1 MTHMTSNMQI
11 DVANYRM
18 LANGSRKLRHPILF
32 LKWSNLTTITAFSC
46 PNPNFSLFPLVYPNI
61 FCTFAIKYIPAYFMK
76 TDNLKQYIE
85 DLNQQYK
92 TGSAREH
99 AYRPALK
106 VLMQSLLPKMVV
118 TNEPAHVDCGAP
130 DYMVSRE
137 KDHLPVFFIEAKD
150 LNDADLDGRS
160 KTGHKEQFDRYKQ
173 ALDRIIF
180 TDYLDFHLYEHGE
193 LFSTVRIAEVS
204 GNKIVGKPDAEED
217 FLAMVDHLAT
227 SEIQRITSAAQ
238 LAKIMAGK
246 ARLLANIIE
255 TAMNE
260 DAESYENDNLHG
272 QYQAFKDVLIQE
284 LKISDFADIYA
295 QTIAYGMFAARLHD
309 DTPEDFSREEAA
321 RLIPKTNPF
330 LRQIFNNLAGN
341 DLDDRIAWVVDDLVT
356 VFKAANLQKIMKTY
370 SSGKRHHDPM
380 IHFYEDFLSEYNPKL
395 RKSKGVWYTP
405 QPVVSFIV
413 RAVDE
418 ILQKEFG
425 LAEGLAD
432 YSMIEKDVV
441 VEQSRDRR
449 TTDGMKHEKR
459 KFHRV
464 QILDPATGTGTFLAE
479 VVNQIYDRYR
489 DQQGI
494 WQQYVE
500 QHLLPR
506 LNGFEILMASY
517 AVAHLKL
524 DMLLSET
531 GYQHKSDKRLHVY
544 LTNSLEECNNEPR
557 TLFSQWLSR
566 EAAEANVIK
575 RDRPVMVVIGNPPY
589 SGESQNKG
597 KWIMSLMDA
606 YKKEPGGRV
615 PLNERNPK
623 WLNDD
628 YVKFIRLAQNYIE
641 KKGEGIIGFIN
652 PHGYLDNPTFRGMR
666 WNLLKT
672 FDKIYTIDLH
682 GNSKKKETC
691 PDGSKDEN
699 VFDIMQGVSI
709 NLFVKTGKKGKDEL
723 GKVYHK
729 DLYGVRQQKYD
740 FLDGATIES
749 VGYEEILPK
758 APMYFFVPKDFGLEE
773 EYNNGINVL
782 DLFSLTNVGVVT
794 ANDKVL
800 INQECNSLYK
810 KVRDFY
816 NIEISDSCI
825 NEITYRPFDNQYIY
839 YDTKLV
845 ERSRDKFMS
854 HMRHED
860 NLALLIGRQ
869 GQVCGNN
876 RWNLVYIAK
885 GIVDFNVFY
894 RGGGN
899 VFPLYL
905 YKKNMGKEERIV
917 NFNKEL
923 YDNIAQGLT
932 YLPCY
937 DDNLLVDPISEYN
950 GVLYPQDLFD
960 YIYAVLHSPSY
971 RERYKEFLKID
982 FPRIPYPTDW
992 EKFRDL
998 SEKGEELRQ
1007 LHLMEDLPSKTGVTF
1022 PVAGSLQVDCYRW
1035 ENNRV
1040 YINAEQY
1047 FEGVSESA
1055 WNFYIGGY
1063 QPAQK
1068 WLKDRKG
1075 MTLCMEDVLHY
1086 QRIIYVLQQTERIM
1100 QEIDK

>member
-1 MTHMTSNMQI
+1 MDLKEYISTVNQK
-11 DVANYRM
+11 YR
-18 LANGSRKLRHPILF
+18 AGNA
-32 LKWSNLTTITAFSC
+32 T
-46 PNPNFSLFPLVYPNI
+46 
-61 FCTFAIKYIPAYFMK
+61 
-76 TDNLKQYIE
+76 
-85 DLNQQYK
+85 
-92 TGSAREH
+92 EH
-99 AYRPALK
+99 SYRGALEQ
-106 VLMQSLLPKMVV
+106 LMQTLLPKLRIV
-118 TNEPAHVDCGAP
+118 NEPKRVKCGAP
-130 DYMVSRE
+130 DYIASR
-137 KDHLPVFFIEAKD
+137 KDGMPVFYIEAKD
-150 LNDADLDGRS
+150 IGDNDLDGRNPH
-160 KTGHKEQFDRYKQ
+160 GHKEQFTRYKQ
-173 ALDRIIF
+173 ALDYIIF

-193 LFSTVRIAEVS
+193 FVDSVRIAEVK
-204 GNKIVGKPDAEED
+204 GDKIVAINENKEK
-217 FLAMVDHLAT
+217 FLNLIEHVGNNA
-227 SEIQRITSAAQ
+227 IQSITSASR
-238 LAKIMAGK
+238 LAKLMAGK

-255 TAMNE
+255 QAMNE
-260 DAESYENDNLHG
+260 DADSYANDNLRG

-284 LKISDFADIYA
+284 LKPTDFADIYA

-356 VFKAANLQKIMKTY
+356 VFQATNIEKIMKTY
-370 SSGKRHHDPM
+370 GQDKLHHDPM
-380 IHFYEDFLSEYNPKL
+380 IHFYEDFLAEYNPKL

-418 ILQKEFG
+418 ILQKEFN
-425 LAEGLAD
+425 LLDGLAD
-432 YSMIEKDVV
+432 YSMIEKEVAA
-441 VEQSRDRR
+441 EQSRDGR
-449 TTDGMKHEKR
+449 TKDGMKHEKR
-459 KFHRV
+459 RYHRV

-494 WQQYVE
+494 WQQYVD

-524 DMLLSET
+524 DMLLGET
-531 GYQHKSDKRLHVY
+531 GYQHQTDKRLHVY
-544 LTNSLEECNNEPR
+544 LTNSLEESNNEPR
-557 TLFSQWLSR
+557 TLFAQWLSR
-566 EAAEANVIK
+566 EATEANLIK
-575 RDRPVMVVIGNPPY
+575 RDCPVMVMIGNPPY

-597 KWIMSLMDA
+597 EWIMKLMES
-606 YKKEPGGRV
+606 YKKEPGGKL

-628 YVKFIRLAQNYIE
+628 YVKFIRLAQDYIE
-641 KKGEGIIGFIN
+641 KNGEGVIGFIN

-709 NLFVKTGKKGKDEL
+709 NLFVKTGKKDKDEL

-729 DLYGVRQQKYD
+729 DIYGLRQQKYD
-740 FLDGATIES
+740 FLDGATLGN
-749 VGYEEILPK
+749 VGYEEMSPK

-773 EYNNGINVL
+773 EYNKGFKVNE
-782 DLFSLTNVGVVT
+782 LFNIFNVGVVT
-794 ANDKVL
+794 SNDAALVNSDANKLRNNVERISTKDYDKGL
-800 INQECNSLYK
+800 ECK
-810 KVRDFY
+810 FA
-816 NIEISDSCI
+816 
-825 NEITYRPFDNQYIY
+825 YRALDNRILY
-839 YDTKLV
+839 YDEGLI
-845 ERSRDKFMS
+845 ERARKDIMG
-854 HMRHED
+854 H
-860 NLALLIGRQ
+860 LLTP
-869 GQVCGNN
+869 GNIAMVVGKQCVDDWKYAFITDSVTN
-876 RWNLVYIAK
+876 FNYIATA
-885 GIVDFNVFY
+885 GRLGAGY
-894 RGGGN
+894 
-899 VFPLYL
+899 VFPLYV
-905 YKKNMGKEERIV
+905 YKANMGQEERVV

-923 YDNIAQGLT
+923 YDRIAQGLN

-937 DDNLLVDPISEYN
+937 DDNILVDPTSEYN

-992 EKFRDL
+992 ERFRDL
-998 SEKGEELRQ
+998 VEKGEELRQ
-1007 LHLMEDLPSKTGVTF
+1007 LHLMEDMPSKTGITF
-1022 PVAGSLQVDCYRW
+1022 PVAGSLQVDCYHW
-1035 ENNRV
+1035 QENRV

-1047 FEGVSESA
+1047 FDGVPESA
-1055 WNFYIGGY
+1055 WQFFIGGY

-1075 MTLCMEDVLHY
+1075 MTLSFEDVKHY
-1086 QRIIYVLQQTERIM
+1086 GRIIYVLQQTERIM
-1100 QEIDK
+1100 QEIDDIVMNKAYNS

>member
-1 MTHMTSNMQI
+1 MDLKEYISTINQK
-11 DVANYRM
+11 YR
-18 LANGSRKLRHPILF
+18 AGNA
-32 LKWSNLTTITAFSC
+32 T
-46 PNPNFSLFPLVYPNI
+46 
-61 FCTFAIKYIPAYFMK
+61 
-76 TDNLKQYIE
+76 
-85 DLNQQYK
+85 
-92 TGSAREH
+92 EH
-99 AYRPALK
+99 SYRGALEQ
-106 VLMQSLLPKMVV
+106 LIQTLLPKLRIV
-118 TNEPAHVDCGAP
+118 NEPKRVKCGAP
-130 DYMVSRE
+130 DYIASR
-137 KDHLPVFFIEAKD
+137 KDGMPVFYIEAKD
-150 LNDADLDGRS
+150 IGDNDLDGRNPH
-160 KTGHKEQFDRYKQ
+160 GHKEQFTRYKQ
-173 ALDRIIF
+173 ALDYIIF

-193 LFSTVRIAEVS
+193 FVDSVRIAEVK
-204 GNKIVGKPDAEED
+204 GDKIVAINENEEK
-217 FLAMVDHLAT
+217 FLNLIEHVGNNA
-227 SEIQRITSAAQ
+227 IQRITSASR
-238 LAKIMAGK
+238 LAKLMAGK
-246 ARLLANIIE
+246 ARLLENIIE
-255 TAMNE
+255 QAMN
-260 DAESYENDNLHG
+260 DDTESYANDNLRG
-272 QYQAFKDVLIQE
+272 QYNAFKDVLIQE
-284 LKISDFADIYA
+284 LKPSDFADIYA

-309 DTPEDFSREEAA
+309 ETPKDFSREEAA
-321 RLIPKTNPF
+321 KLIPKTNPF

-341 DLDDRIAWVVDDLVT
+341 DLDERIAWVVDDLVT
-356 VFKAANLQKIMKTY
+356 VFLASDLQKIMKAY
-370 SSGKRHHDPM
+370 GEDKRHHDPM

-405 QPVVSFIV
+405 QPVVGFIV

-418 ILQKEFG
+418 ILQKEFN
-425 LAEGLAD
+425 LPEGLAD
-432 YSMIEKDVV
+432 YSTIEKDVA
-441 VEQSRDRR
+441 VEQSYDGR
-449 TTDGMKHEKR
+449 TKDGMKHAMKR
-459 KFHRV
+459 FHRV

-524 DMLLSET
+524 DMLLGET
-531 GYQHKSDKRLHVY
+531 GYQHNSDKRLHVY
-544 LTNSLEECNNEPR
+544 LTNSLEESNNEPR
-557 TLFSQWLSR
+557 TLFAQWLSR
-566 EAAEANVIK
+566 EANEANMIK
-575 RDRPVMVVIGNPPY
+575 RDCPVMAVIGNPPY

-597 KWIMSLMDA
+597 EWIMKLMED
-606 YKKEPGGRV
+606 YKKEPGGKL
-615 PLNERNPK
+615 PLDERNPK

-628 YVKFIRLAQNYIE
+628 YVKFIRLAQHYIE

-666 WNLLKT
+666 WRLLKT

-723 GKVYHK
+723 GKVFHK
-729 DLYGVRQQKYD
+729 DLYGLRQQKYD
-740 FLDGATIES
+740 FLDGATIEN
-749 VGYEEILPK
+749 VGYEEMSPK

-773 EYNNGINVL
+773 EYNKGFKVNE
-782 DLFSLTNVGVVT
+782 LFNIFNVGVVT
-794 ANDKVL
+794 SNDAALVNSDANKLRNNVERISTKDYDKGL
-800 INQECNSLYK
+800 ECK
-810 KVRDFY
+810 FA
-816 NIEISDSCI
+816 
-825 NEITYRPFDNQYIY
+825 YRALDNRILY
-839 YDTKLV
+839 YDEGLI
-845 ERSRDKFMS
+845 ERARKDIMG
-854 HMRHED
+854 H
-860 NLALLIGRQ
+860 LLTP
-869 GQVCGNN
+869 GNIAMVVGKQCVDDWKYAFITDSVTN
-876 RWNLVYIAK
+876 FNYIATA
-885 GIVDFNVFY
+885 GRLGAGY
-894 RGGGN
+894 

-905 YKKNMGKEERIV
+905 YKENLGKKERIV
-917 NFNKEL
+917 NLNKEL
-923 YDNIAQGLT
+923 YDRIAKGLN

-937 DDNLLVDPISEYN
+937 DDNVLIDPISDYN
-950 GVLYPQDLFD
+950 GVLYPQALFD

-998 SEKGEELRQ
+998 AELGEELRQ

-1035 ENNRV
+1035 QDNRV

-1047 FEGVSESA
+1047 FDGVPESA

-1075 MTLCMEDVLHY
+1075 MTLSFEDVKHY
-1086 QRIIYVLQQTERIM
+1086 GRIIYVLQQTERIM
-1100 QEIDK
+1100 QEIDDIVMNKAYNS

>member
-1 MTHMTSNMQI
+1 M
-11 DVANYRM
+11 
-18 LANGSRKLRHPILF
+18 
-32 LKWSNLTTITAFSC
+32 
-46 PNPNFSLFPLVYPNI
+46 
-61 FCTFAIKYIPAYFMK
+61 
-76 TDNLKQYIE
+76 
-85 DLNQQYK
+85 
-92 TGSAREH
+92 
-99 AYRPALK
+99 
-106 VLMQSLLPKMVV
+106 
-118 TNEPAHVDCGAP
+118 
-130 DYMVSRE
+130 
-137 KDHLPVFFIEAKD
+137 
-150 LNDADLDGRS
+150 ND
-160 KTGHKEQFDRYKQ
+160 
-173 ALDRIIF
+173 
-180 TDYLDFHLYEHGE
+180 
-193 LFSTVRIAEVS
+193 
-204 GNKIVGKPDAEED
+204 
-217 FLAMVDHLAT
+217 
-227 SEIQRITSAAQ
+227 
-238 LAKIMAGK
+238 
-246 ARLLANIIE
+246 E
-255 TAMNE
+255 TK
-260 DAESYENDNLHG
+260 SYENDNLQG
-272 QYQAFKDVLIQE
+272 QYNAFKDVLIQE
-284 LKISDFADIYA
+284 LKKEDFADIYA

-341 DLDDRIAWVVDDLVT
+341 DLDERIAWVVDDLVT
-356 VFKAANLQKIMKTY
+356 VFQATNLQKIMASY
-370 SSGKRHHDPM
+370 SRDKLHHDPM

-405 QPVVSFIV
+405 QPVVGFIV

-425 LAEGLAD
+425 LSEGLAD
-432 YSMIEKDVV
+432 YSMIEREVA
-441 VEQSRDRR
+441 VEQSSDKR
-449 TTDGMKHEKR
+449 TSDGMKHEKR

-489 DQQGI
+489 DNQGI

-517 AVAHLKL
+517 AVAHIKL
-524 DMLLSET
+524 DMLLAET
-531 GYQHKSDKRLHVY
+531 GYKHNTDKRLHVY
-544 LTNSLEECNNEPR
+544 LTNSLEESNNEPR
-557 TLFSQWLSR
+557 TLFAQWLSR
-566 EAAEANVIK
+566 EATEANVIK
-575 RDRPVMVVIGNPPY
+575 RDYPVMVMIGNPPY

-597 KWIMSLMDA
+597 KWIMSLMDS
-606 YKKEPGGRV
+606 YKKEPGGKTQ
-615 PLNERNPK
+615 LNERNPK

-628 YVKFIRLAQNYIE
+628 YVKFIRLAQDYIE
-641 KKGEGIIGFIN
+641 KNGEGIIGFIN

-691 PDGSKDEN
+691 PDGNKDEN

-709 NLFVKTGKKGKDEL
+709 NLFVKTGKKAKDEL

-729 DLYGVRQQKYD
+729 DLYGLRQSKYD
-740 FLDGATIES
+740 FLDDATLDN
-749 VGYEEILPK
+749 VGYEEIIPL

-773 EYNNGINVL
+773 EYNKGISVV

-800 INQECNSLYK
+800 IDQDKNALCAN
-810 KVRDFY
+810 VRDNY
-816 NIEISDSCI
+816 HIEISNSYI
-825 NEITYRPFDNQYIY
+825 SKITYRPFDNQYIY
-839 YDTKLV
+839 FDSKLI
-845 ERSRDKFMS
+845 ERSREKIMS

-860 NLALLIGRQ
+860 NTALLVGRQ

-876 RWNLVYIAK
+876 IWNLAYTAK

-905 YKKNMGKEERIV
+905 YKENMGEEERIV

-923 YDNIAQGLT
+923 YDKIAKGLN

-937 DDNLLVDPISEYN
+937 DDNILVDPISDYN
-950 GVLYPQDLFD
+950 GVLYPQALFD
-960 YIYAVLHSPSY
+960 YIYAVLHSPCY

-998 SEKGEELRQ
+998 AEKGEELRL
-1007 LHLMEDLPSKTGVTF
+1007 LHLMEDLPHSTGVSF
-1022 PVAGSLQVDCYRW
+1022 PVGGTLKVDCYRW
-1035 ENNRV
+1035 EQNRV
-1040 YINAEQY
+1040 YINSDQY
-1047 FEGVSESA
+1047 FEGVPESA

-1075 MTLCMEDVLHY
+1075 FTLSFEDVKHY
-1086 QRIIYVLQQTERIM
+1086 QRIIYVLLQTERIM
-1100 QEIDK
+1100 QEIDDLLC

>member
-1 MTHMTSNMQI
+1 
-11 DVANYRM
+11 
-18 LANGSRKLRHPILF
+18 
-32 LKWSNLTTITAFSC
+32 
-46 PNPNFSLFPLVYPNI
+46 
-61 FCTFAIKYIPAYFMK
+61 MK
-76 TDNLKQYIE
+76 ADCLKQYIVE
-85 DLNQQYK
+85 LNKQYK
-92 TGSAREH
+92 TNLAREH
-99 AYRPALK
+99 SYRPALK
-106 VLMQSLLPKMVV
+106 DLLQSLLPKMVV
-118 TNEPAHVDCGAP
+118 TNEPAHFECGAP
-130 DYMVSRE
+130 DYIISRE
-137 KDHLPVFFIEAKD
+137 KDHLPVFFVEAKD
-150 LNDADLDGRS
+150 VNDNDLDGRN
-160 KTGHKEQFDRYKQ
+160 KNGHKEQFDRYKQ
-173 ALDRIIF
+173 ALDYIIF

-193 LFSTVRIAEVS
+193 FVDSVRIAEIK
-204 GNKIVGKPDAEED
+204 GEKIAGIAEAED
-217 FLAMVDHLAT
+217 KFLSMIQHLGT
-227 SEIQRITSAAQ
+227 SAIQRISSAPR
-238 LAKIMAGK
+238 LAKLMAGK

-255 TAMNE
+255 TAMNDE
-260 DAESYENDNLHG
+260 TQSYDNDNLQA
-272 QYQAFKDVLIQE
+272 QYKAFKEILIQE
-284 LKISDFADIYA
+284 LKKSDFADIYA

-309 DTPEDFSREEAA
+309 ETPEDFSREEAA

-330 LRQIFNNLAGN
+330 LRKIFNNLAGN
-341 DLDDRIAWVVDDLVT
+341 DLDERIIWVVDDLVK
-356 VFKAANLQKIMKTY
+356 VFRATDLKKLMDTY
-370 SSGKRHHDPM
+370 SRDKRHHDPM

-425 LAEGLAD
+425 LADGLAD
-432 YSMIEKDVV
+432 YSMIERDRAI
-441 VEQSRDRR
+441 EQSRDKR
-449 TTDGMKHEKR
+449 TTDGMKHEMHR
-459 KFHRV
+459 YHRV

-489 DQQGI
+489 DNQGI
-494 WQQYVE
+494 WQEYVE
-500 QHLLPR
+500 KHLLPR

-517 AVAHLKL
+517 AVAHIKL
-524 DMLLSET
+524 DMLLDET
-531 GYQHKSDKRLHVY
+531 GYQHNSDKRLHVY
-544 LTNSLEECNNEPR
+544 LTNSLEESNNEPR
-557 TLFSQWLSR
+557 TLFAQWLSN
-566 EAAEANVIK
+566 EATEANIIK
-575 RDRPVMVVIGNPPY
+575 REYPVMVMIGNPPY
-589 SGESQNKG
+589 RGESQNKG
-597 KWIMSLMDA
+597 EWIMKLMES
-606 YKKEPGGRV
+606 YKKEPGGKL

-628 YVKFIRLAQNYIE
+628 YVKFIRLAQDYIE
-641 KKGEGIIGFIN
+641 KNGEGVIGFIN

-729 DLYGVRQQKYD
+729 DLYGLRQQKYD
-740 FLDGATIES
+740 FLDGVTLEN
-749 VGYEEILPK
+749 VGYEEMKPK
-758 APMYFFVPKDFGLEE
+758 APMYFFVPKDFGLEG
-773 EYNNGINVL
+773 EYNSGINVV
-782 DLFSLTNVGVVT
+782 DLFSSTNVGVVT

-800 INQECNSLYK
+800 INQERNSLCINVK
-810 KVRDFY
+810 DCY

-825 NEITYRPFDNQYIY
+825 NGITYRPFDNQYIY

-845 ERSRDKFMS
+845 ERSREKIMS
-854 HMRHED
+854 HMRKED
-860 NLALLIGRQ
+860 NIALLIGRQ

-876 RWNLVYIAK
+876 RWNLVYLAK

-905 YKKNMGKEERIV
+905 YKENMGKEERIV
-917 NFNKEL
+917 NFNKEE
-923 YDNIAQGLT
+923 YDKIAKGLN

-937 DDNLLVDPISEYN
+937 DDDMLMDPTGEYN

-998 SEKGEELRQ
+998 AEMGEELRQ
-1007 LHLMEDLPSKTGVTF
+1007 LHLMQDLPNKTGVSF
-1022 PVAGSLQVDCYRW
+1022 PVGGTMQIDCYRW
-1035 ENNRV
+1035 ADNRV

-1047 FEGVSESA
+1047 FEGVPESA
-1055 WNFYIGGY
+1055 WNFFIGGY

-1075 MTLCMEDVLHY
+1075 LTLSFEDVKHY
-1086 QRIIYVLQQTERIM
+1086 QHIIYVLQQTERIM
-1100 QEIDK
+1100 QEIDGIMNV

>member
-1 MTHMTSNMQI
+1 M
-11 DVANYRM
+11 D
-18 LANGSRKLRHPILF
+18 
-32 LKWSNLTTITAFSC
+32 LKE
-46 PNPNFSLFPLVYPNI
+46 Y
-61 FCTFAIKYIPAYFMK
+61 IK
-76 TDNLKQYIE
+76 
-85 DLNQQYK
+85 DLNQQFK
-92 TGSAREH
+92 TGIAREH
-99 AYRPALK
+99 SYRPALK
-106 VLMQSLLPKMVV
+106 DYLQSLLPKMVV
-118 TNEPAHVDCGAP
+118 TNEPAHFECGAP
-130 DYMVSRE
+130 DYIISRE
-137 KDHLPVFFIEAKD
+137 KDHLPVFFVEAKD
-150 LNDADLDGRS
+150 INDGDLDG
-160 KTGHKEQFDRYKQ
+160 KNKNGHKEQFDRYKQ
-173 ALDRIIF
+173 ALDHIIF
-180 TDYLDFHLYEHGE
+180 TDYLDFHLYEQGN
-193 LFSTVRIAEVS
+193 FVDSIRIAEVK
-204 GNKIVGKPDAEED
+204 GDKIVAIDGAED
-217 FLAMVDHLAT
+217 KFVSMIQHLGAT
-227 SEIQRITSAAQ
+227 AIQKITSASK
-238 LAKIMAGK
+238 LAKLMAGK
-246 ARLLANIIE
+246 ARLLAKIIDIALNDE
-255 TAMNE
+255 T
-260 DAESYENDNLHG
+260 ESYDNQNLQG
-272 QYQAFKDVLIQE
+272 QYKAFRDVLLQE
-284 LKISDFADIYA
+284 LSKTEFADIYA

-330 LRQIFNNLAGN
+330 LRQVFNNLAGN
-341 DLDDRIAWVVDDLVT
+341 DLDERITWVVDDLVM
-356 VFKAANLQKIMKTY
+356 VFRATDLRKIMDSY
-370 SSGKRHHDPM
+370 RADKRHHDPM

-405 QPVVSFIV
+405 QPVVGFIV

-425 LAEGLAD
+425 LPDGLAD
-432 YSMIEKDVV
+432 YSMIEREVA
-441 VEQSRDRR
+441 VEQSRDKR
-449 TTDGMKHEKR
+449 TTDGMKHRKQ

-489 DQQGI
+489 DNQGI

-517 AVAHLKL
+517 AVAHIKL
-524 DMLLSET
+524 DMLLAET
-531 GYQHKSDKRLHVY
+531 GYQHNSDKRLHVY
-544 LTNSLEECNNEPR
+544 LTNSLEDSNKEPR
-557 TLFSQWLSR
+557 NLFAQWLSH
-566 EAAEANVIK
+566 EANEANLIK
-575 RDRPVMVVIGNPPY
+575 RDSPVMVMIGNPPY

-597 KWIMSLMDA
+597 KWIMSLMES
-606 YKKEPGGRV
+606 YKKEPGGKTQ
-615 PLNERNPK
+615 LNERNPK

-628 YVKFIRLAQNYIE
+628 YVKFIRLAQYYVE
-641 KKGEGIIGFIN
+641 KNGEGIIGFIN

-709 NLFVKTGKKGKDEL
+709 NLFVKTGKKPKEEL
-723 GKVYHK
+723 GKVYHH
-729 DLYGVRQQKYD
+729 DLYGLRQNKYD
-740 FLDGATIES
+740 FLDTATIDS
-749 VGYEEILPK
+749 VGYEEISPK

-773 EYNNGINVL
+773 EYNKGISVV

-800 INQECNSLYK
+800 INQDKNTLCANVSNNYH
-810 KVRDFY
+810 
-816 NIEISDSCI
+816 IEISDSCI
-825 NEITYRPFDNQYIY
+825 NKIIYRPFDNQYIY

-845 ERSRDKFMS
+845 ERSREKIMS
-854 HMRHED
+854 NMRHDD
-860 NLALLIGRQ
+860 NIALLVGRQ

-876 RWNLVYIAK
+876 IWNLVYTAK

-905 YKKNMGKEERIV
+905 YTSNMGEEERIV
-917 NFNKEL
+917 NFNKDIYEK
-923 YDNIAQGLT
+923 ISKGLN

-937 DDNLLVDPISEYN
+937 DDDLRIDPTSEYN
-950 GVLYPQDLFD
+950 GVLYPQDLLD

-982 FPRIPYPTDW
+982 FPRIPYPKDW

-998 SEKGEELRQ
+998 AELGEELRL
-1007 LHLMEDLPSKTGVTF
+1007 LHLMEYLPSKLSVTF
-1022 PVAGSLQVDCYRW
+1022 PKPGSAQVDCYRW
-1035 ENNRV
+1035 EQNKV
-1040 YINAEQY
+1040 YINDEQY
-1047 FEGVSESA
+1047 FDGVPESA

-1075 MTLCMEDVLHY
+1075 RTLSFDDIKHY
-1086 QRIIYVLQQTERIM
+1086 RQIIYVLQQTERIM
-1100 QEIDK
+1100 QEIDEINKQ